1 MKKIFSLTLISAFC
15 LAFAPEEPVMSEKD
29 GMILVNTTTLCAK
42 YDGYNG
48 PTPLVIYLKDKKVVK
63 VEALPNRETPQYFL
77 LLEDEKFFSRWNG
90 LTASEAA
97 ELEVDTVSGA
107 TWSSDA
113 IIHNVRKGLIYY
125 LENGK

>member
-1 MKKIFSLTLISAFC
+1 MKKLISLAMASALF
-15 LAFAPEEPVMSEKD
+15 LAFSPEEPVIRHKD
-29 GMILVNTTTLCAK
+29 GMVMINTTTLCAK
-42 YDGYNG
+42 YEGYNG

-63 VEALPNRETPQYFL
+63 IEALPNAETPQYFL
-77 LLEDEKFFSRWNG
+77 LLEDESFFSRWNG

-113 IIHNVRKGLIYY
+113 VIHNVRKGLIYY

>member
-1 MKKIFSLTLISAFC
+1 MKKIFSLTLISALC
-15 LAFAPEEPVMSEKD
+15 LAFSPEEPVMSEKD

-48 PTPLVIYLKDKKVVK
+48 PTPVILYLKDKKVAK
-63 VEALPNRETPQYFL
+63 VEALPNNETPGYFEL
-77 LLEDEKFFSRWNG
+77 LNDEDFFTRWNG
-90 LTASEAA
+90 LTADRAL

-125 LENGK
+125 LENAK

>member
-1 MKKIFSLTLISAFC
+1 MKKIFSLTLISALC

-42 YDGYNG
+42 YDSYNG

-125 LENGK
+125 LENAK

>member
-1 MKKIFSLTLISAFC
+1 MKKLLSLAITSALF
-15 LAFAPEEPVMSEKD
+15 LAFAPEEPVIRQKD
-29 GMILVNTTTLCAK
+29 GMVLINTTTLCAK

-63 VEALPNRETPQYFL
+63 VEALPNKETPQYFL

-113 IIHNVRKGLIYY
+113 VIHNVRKGLIYY

>member
-1 MKKIFSLTLISAFC
+1 MKKLISLAMASALF
-15 LAFAPEEPVMSEKD
+15 LAFSPEEPVIRQKD
-29 GMILVNTTTLCAK
+29 GMVLINTTTLCAK

-113 IIHNVRKGLIYY
+113 VIHNVRKGLIYY

>member
-1 MKKIFSLTLISAFC
+1 MKKIIMLALASALC
-15 LAFAPEEPVMSEKD
+15 MAFAPEEPVITQKD
-29 GMILVNTTTLCAK
+29 GMVLVNTTTLCAK

-48 PTPLVIYLKDKKVVK
+48 PTPVIIYLKDKKVVK
-63 VEALPNRETPQYFL
+63 VEALPNDESPRYFE
-77 LLEDEKFFSRWNG
+77 LLEDEDFFTRWNG
-90 LTASEAA
+90 LTAQKAL

-125 LENGK
+125 LENTK

>member
-1 MKKIFSLTLISAFC
+1 MKKLISLAMASALF
-15 LAFAPEEPVMSEKD
+15 LAFSPEEPVIRHKD
-29 GMILVNTTTLCAK
+29 GMVMVNTTTLCAK
-42 YDGYNG
+42 YEGYNG

-63 VEALPNRETPQYFL
+63 VEALPNKETPQYFL

-113 IIHNVRKGLIYY
+113 VIHNVRKGLIYY

>member
-1 MKKIFSLTLISAFC
+1 MKKLISLAMASALF
-15 LAFAPEEPVMSEKD
+15 LAFSPEEPVIRHKD
-29 GMILVNTTTLCAK
+29 GMVMVNTTTLCAK
-42 YDGYNG
+42 YEGYNG

-77 LLEDEKFFSRWNG
+77 LLEDEKLFSRWNG

-113 IIHNVRKGLIYY
+113 VIHNVRKGLIYY

>member
-1 MKKIFSLTLISAFC
+1 MKKIFSLTLISALC

>member
-1 MKKIFSLTLISAFC
+1 MKKIFSLTLISALC

-42 YDGYNG
+42 YEGYNG

-125 LENGK
+125 LENAK

>member
-1 MKKIFSLTLISAFC
+1 MKKIFSLTLISALC

-125 LENGK
+125 LENAK

>member
-1 MKKIFSLTLISAFC
+1 MKKLISLAMASALF
-15 LAFAPEEPVMSEKD
+15 LAFSPEEPVICQKD
-29 GMILVNTTTLCAK
+29 GMVLINTTTLCAK

-90 LTASEAA
+90 LTADKAL

-113 IIHNVRKGLIYY
+113 VIHNVRKGLIYY

>member
-1 MKKIFSLTLISAFC
+1 MKKIFSLTLISALC

-42 YDGYNG
+42 YEGYNG

-113 IIHNVRKGLIYY
+113 VIHNVRKGLIYY

>member
-1 MKKIFSLTLISAFC
+1 MKQIFSLTLISALC
-15 LAFAPEEPVMSEKD
+15 LAFAPEEPVMSEKE

-113 IIHNVRKGLIYY
+113 VIHNVRKGLIYY